1 MMRRSTYWN
10 ISLLLFLPCLVNAQ
24 FVDTSTPTFDWQGHR
39 GARGIAP
46 ENAIPAFLK
55 ALTFPKVK
63 TLELDLAISS
73 DSKVLV
79 SHDPW
84 ISALFSSH
92 PDGRPVSEAE
102 ESNLVLYQMP
112 YKEIRKFDTG
122 KRGNPKFPEQV
133 AQPAYKPTLEDVVRA
148 VRKECAR
155 TGRAVPFFNI
165 EIKSRPDWD
174 GTITPPVA
182 EFARLVAQQVEAL
195 KLQDIVCVQS
205 FDVRA
210 LQQMHAINPGIRVAL
225 LVENKQSLTEN
236 LALLGFVPEIY
247 SPYYQLLDATTVEE
261 AHRLGMQVLPWTV
274 NDPSDMKKLIEL
286 GVDGII
292 TDYPNRIPE

>member
-1 MMRRSTYWN
+1 MLRRTCYN
-10 ISLLLFLPCLVNAQ
+10 IWIFLLLPYLVNAQ
-24 FVDTSTPTFDWQGHR
+24 HVDQSTPAFDWQGHR

-73 DSKVLV
+73 DRKVLV

-84 ISALFSSH
+84 ISALFSSY
-92 PDGRPVSEAE
+92 PDGRPVVEAD
-102 ESNLVLYQMP
+102 ESKLVLFHLP

-122 KRGNPKFPEQV
+122 KRGNPRFPEQV
-133 AQPAYKPTLEDVVRA
+133 AQPAYKPTLEEVVRA
-148 VRKECAR
+148 VRKECVR
-155 TGRAVPFFNI
+155 TGRAMPFFNI

-174 GTITPPVA
+174 GTMTPPV
-182 EFARLVAQQVEAL
+182 EVFAQLVARQVEEL

-210 LQQMHAINPGIRVAL
+210 LQQIRAINPALRVAL
-225 LVENKQSLTEN
+225 LVENKQSLAEN

-247 SPYYQLLDATTVEE
+247 SPYYPLLDAAMVAE

-274 NDPSDMKKLIEL
+274 NDPSDMKKLIQL